1 MASRAAFFRCRACG
15 EPVVAHAYRC
25 PVCGIDF
32 PTGAPGAPKAPR
44 SSAEVH
50 FGASAPEPQPPPK
63 TANRELMPVPKKDEA
78 RAVEP
83 VQPHGGAQAQE
94 PLARGG
100 GSSGGSS
107 EPRRTAT
114 ATVASRKGRATPGAR
129 SAGGARAAPP
139 TEAAASRAPGPLAA
153 RPAGHPP
160 SRSGAGRKS
169 GMIGTPIK
177 GLRGAAVDV
186 EVNARTG
193 LGRRKVGTATIA
205 GVVVLCAVLA
215 FFLGGERPERSEVAV
230 IPSDDRPDLIAPDP
244 ERGVRPRSAAPFDEV
259 VEAETGGGPDD
270 RVDQLARAQV
280 PTAEVPGAQVP
291 TAEVPGA
298 QVPGAQVPGEQVPTA
313 EVPTAEV
320 PLRPEETGDAEPLGQ
335 TYREITAADGWVDLP
350 AADAPFR
357 VAADGAFRLRM
368 GEEVFSITDG
378 RSVRVPGP
386 SDGPLAV
393 KAVREP
399 TTVTVRRP

>member
-50 FGASAPEPQPPPK
+50 FGASAPEPQPQPPPK

-94 PLARGG
+94 PLARAGE
-100 GSSGGSS
+100 SSGRSS

-129 SAGGARAAPP
+129 SVGGARAAP
-139 TEAAASRAPGPLAA
+139 TTDAVASRAPGPVAA

-205 GVVVLCAVLA
+205 GVVVVCAVLA

-244 ERGVRPRSAAPFDEV
+244 ERGVRPESAAPFDEAA
-259 VEAETGGGPDD
+259 EAEAGGEPDD
-270 RVDQLARAQV
+270 RVDQLA
-280 PTAEVPGAQVP
+280 TLEVPGAQVP
-291 TAEVPGA
+291 MAEVPGA
-298 QVPGAQVPGEQVPTA
+298 QVPGAQVPGA
-313 EVPTAEV
+313 EVPTAQV

-399 TTVTVRRP
+399 TTVTVHRP